1 MDTPTQTLRKAI
13 QRARIVLSTGG
24 VEPVEKTIWSSPAGK
39 KRLAKRLAAMLPA
52 HKTYVEPFAGS
63 AAVLFA
69 KEPVALEAI
78 NDADLEI
85 VRAYKTIKRLNSK
98 DLSKLRARKWTGD
111 EATYKQLV
119 ASSPTDDVAWLHK
132 FLYTT
137 HFSYGKMRGKSFS
150 PSVQG
155 VEARTVDRIEQFAP
169 RLKKVQVFGGDYR
182 KVVSKFDGKDT
193 AFFLDPP
200 YVGYDV
206 HVGEGKFDEHTFF
219 DVLKSLKGK
228 FLITYGIRGELPKLL
243 AKSDF
248 LVKRIRTPRTIAS
261 MRGVGGP
268 KMLTQLLVTNYEPT
282 KKSLEGL
289 LVDGSD
295 ETDGDLLTEEF
306 EKTIPLIKGADPGD
320 EQFVLGVVLE
330 PDIVDA
336 QGDTYSTDEVRQAA
350 HRFLEDFGGL
360 GVMHRYR
367 VNGQVKILESYLAP
381 SDVELGGVGVR
392 KGTWLL
398 AVRIL
403 SDELWTQVKSGQ
415 LTGFSIGGS
424 ARRAPEPNPP
434 ADRPG
439 EPVAGSSQ
447 EAL

>member
-1 MDTPTQTLRKAI
+1 VEGSQNSTEFLKRAVA
-13 QRARIVLSTGG
+13 RARTVLSTGDS
-24 VEPVEKTIWSSPAGK
+24 EPVEKTIWSSPAGK
-39 KRLAKRLAAMLPA
+39 KRLSKRLAAMLPA

-69 KEPVALEAI
+69 KEPVAVEAI

-85 VRAYKTIKRLNSK
+85 VRAYKTIKRLGSK

-119 ASSPTDDVAWLHK
+119 ASSPTEDVAWLHK

-169 RLKKVQVFGGDYR
+169 RLKNVQVFGGDYR
-182 KVVSKFDGKDT
+182 KVVSKFDSKDS

-206 HVGEGKFDEHTFF
+206 HVGEGKFDERSFF

-268 KMLTQLLVTNYEPT
+268 KMLTQLLVTNYEPAM
-282 KKSLEGL
+282 KSLHGL
-289 LVDGSD
+289 LVE
-295 ETDGDLLTEEF
+295 ETDGPDGDAF
-306 EKTIPLIKGADPGD
+306 EKTIALIKGADPGD
-320 EQFVLGVVLE
+320 ERFVLGVVLE

-336 QGDTYSTDEVRQAA
+336 QGDTYSVDEVRQAA

-360 GVMHRYR
+360 GFMHRYR

-381 SDVELGGVGVR
+381 SDVELGGVAVR

-398 AVRIL
+398 AVHIL
-403 SDELWTQVKSGQ
+403 SDDLWTQVRSGQ

-439 EPVAGSSQ
+439 EAAPPA
-447 EAL
+447 EAAAA